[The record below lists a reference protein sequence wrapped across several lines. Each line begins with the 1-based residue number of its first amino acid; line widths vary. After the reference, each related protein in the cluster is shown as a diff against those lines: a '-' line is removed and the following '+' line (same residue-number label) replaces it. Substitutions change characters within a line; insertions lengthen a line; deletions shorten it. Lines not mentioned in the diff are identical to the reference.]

1 MRTRHLLQPPHP
13 LQAILLAG
21 ALPLFFGVLFSD
33 LAYARSFEVQWKNF
47 ASWLLVGALAIGFC
61 ALVWALV
68 DLVRLAHDRSAR
80 RLVFVAALLALWI
93 VGFVNALVHAGDA
106 WASMPT
112 GLVLAAIGA
121 LLSVVAVW
129 LGFPNYR
136 TRMAA

>member
-21 ALPLFFGVLFSD
+21 ALPLFLGVLFSD

-47 ASWLLVGALAIGFC
+47 ASWLLVGALAIGFF

-80 RLVFVAALLALWI
+80 RLVFVAALLAMWT

-106 WASMPT
+106 WAS
-112 GLVLAAIGA
+112 
-121 LLSVVAVW
+121 
-129 LGFPNYR
+129 
-136 TRMAA
+136 